1 MQAEGEHESA
11 GLSSIMNQI
20 EKKLDSAQRKF
31 VPKFGEKPKQ
41 DIKIAEFKTTSIA
54 EVKGKTPSTN
64 KATKRTSTS
73 DADTPK

>member
-1 MQAEGEHESA
+1 MQAEGEQESA
-11 GLSSIMNQI
+11 GLTDIMNQI

-31 VPKFGEKPKQ
+31 VPQFGEKSKQ
-41 DIKIAEFKTTSIA
+41 DTKVAEFKTVSIA

-64 KATKRTSTS
+64 KATKRTTTS